1 MSTTSKKRYRVRYGD
16 QVSQWFKSRVEL
28 SNWLANSPWLNK
40 RVFIEEGS
48 AIRRTKA
55 TDVRKRGHTH
65 PPGSTKCRVCGV

>member
-1 MSTTSKKRYRVRYGD
+1 MTTSKKRFRARRGD
-16 QVSQWFKSRVEL
+16 KVTPWFKSRDEL
-28 SNWLANSPWLNK
+28 STWLMATEWRDK

-55 TDVRKRGHTH
+55 TDARKRGHTH